1 MSASP
6 TVHAQAPQ
14 GAARKH
20 GKKKSRTSWK
30 AGFNSTPSSP
40 SQSAVDTRSTAPL
53 SVSANTTTAT
63 NSQTLN
69 SHNKQRPSQQQQQ
82 QQQQQQNQQKQAQ
95 EAHRQDK
102 TTIPLGDPVR
112 VEHELWQSTSKR
124 SEGPQEAANKENI
137 DPSTSS
143 STAATATA
151 KADTALSVG
160 GGLETG
166 ATTTTTTKSPAIHA
180 GSGPKK
186 NEFLQSLDIQL
197 IKLQRDEERALQQN
211 ATGGGNGNGS
221 STKDNKASEGQK
233 TPRITTTTG
242 KKASDV
248 DSSNNK
254 TVQTPLPGS
263 AEGAPKVLMDDL
275 RLKSMLESISPDNA
289 VSLWDYL
296 KEELTAAD
304 FETTQELKRERVA
317 NFLSVPI
324 AFEKMLVFGYFVCLD
339 SFLYNFTIL
348 PARFVLAVVALFR
361 YIFSRTWFSKNSER
375 IRLKSSQKC
384 DLIKVT
390 LVVVACTVLQ
400 SVDASRTYH
409 FIRGQNAMKLY
420 AIFNCL
426 EIFDR
431 LCCSFGQDILD
442 SLFSKS
448 TLGSHPP
455 RASLTASRHA
465 RPLTFVILAI
475 FYILAHTMVLFFQM
489 VTLNVAVNS
498 YSNALLTLLISN
510 QFVEIKGSVFK
521 KFEKENLFQLS
532 CSDIVERFQLSVFVT
547 IITIRNLVELSAAPP
562 SPFSVYPQ
570 SFVPLFSSMTAMAR
584 LLTPC
589 FLVLGCETLVDWLKH
604 AFITKFNQIR
614 PSVYGRFVDILSRD
628 LVVGSPA
635 RLAGRNKQQQMFVDQ
650 SPMVSRR
657 IGLAALPLA
666 CLVICVSIQTL
677 QMVLSTMPN
686 TFIHSHAN
694 GGGTGE
700 AMAAAAATATA
711 AAAARVHF
719 DPWVLE
725 WPACPVIE
733 LEKGFGVGMSV
744 VLEFVVSLSHVLW
757 MVMEQ
762 TWREVCRLVLV
773 WACRAGISLAP
784 GLWRRVV
791 EVAVVCLTCVATYA
805 CLVALKLLIGINL
818 LGFAHQRYVTMD
830 AREQNER
837 QAERQMRE
845 SNGAQEERAAHGVVV
860 GMLAGGD
867 GKQGG
872 DSYGTG
878 GERRTIPGLDTID
891 RFTLFK
897 SRIP

>member
-1 MSASP
+1 MSTPTPSSP
-6 TVHAQAPQ
+6 AQQQQQQQQQLQQQQQQQQLQLQQQQHPQ
-14 GAARKH
+14 QQQLPPNGPARKH
-20 GKKKSRTSWK
+20 GKKKSRNSWK
-30 AGFNSTPSSP
+30 AGFKSTPSSP
-40 SQSAVDTRSTAPL
+40 SQSTIDARPSILSEMTANANHISNNANNINNNYNISL
-53 SVSANTTTAT
+53 S
-63 NSQTLN
+63 N
-69 SHNKQRPSQQQQQ
+69 SHPKPS
-82 QQQQQQNQQKQAQ
+82 
-95 EAHRQDK
+95 R
-102 TTIPLGDPVR
+102 TIDNTHV
-112 VEHELWQSTSKR
+112 
-124 SEGPQEAANKENI
+124 
-137 DPSTSS
+137 
-143 STAATATA
+143 
-151 KADTALSVG
+151 
-160 GGLETG
+160 GLERENRESGIPQSLHHGTLESPVHEGVGPSIG
-166 ATTTTTTKSPAIHA
+166 ATSPR
-180 GSGPKK
+180 K

-197 IKLQRDEERALQQN
+197 SKLQRGEERSQQN
-211 ATGGGNGNGS
+211 SPAGG
-221 STKDNKASEGQK
+221 TKDAKHPSASSSASRAGGATKVFERELSQLLK
-233 TPRITTTTG
+233 TSAP
-242 KKASDV
+242 A
-248 DSSNNK
+248 
-254 TVQTPLPGS
+254 LPGS
-263 AEGAPKVLMDDL
+263 ETSQDDL
-275 RLKSMLESISPDNA
+275 KLKNLLGSISPSNNPS

-324 AFEKMLVFGYFVCLD
+324 AFEKMIVFGYFVCLD
-339 SFLYNFTIL
+339 SFLYTFTIL
-348 PARFVLAVVALFR
+348 PARFLLATVALFR
-361 YIFSRTWFSKNSER
+361 YILSRTWFSKSSER

-390 LVVVACTVLQ
+390 LVVVACTILQ

-455 RASLTASRHA
+455 KASLTASRHA
-465 RPLTFVILAI
+465 RPITFVILAI
-475 FYILAHTMVLFFQM
+475 LYILAHTLVLFYQM

-532 CSDIVERFQLSVFVT
+532 CSDIVERFQLSVFVA
-547 IITIRNLVELSAAPP
+547 IITIRNLVEISASPP

-570 SFVPLFSSMTAMAR
+570 SFVPLFSSMTAVAR

-635 RLAGRNKQQQMFVDQ
+635 RLAGRDNQRQMFVDQ

-666 CLVICVSIQTL
+666 CLVICVTTQTL
-677 QMVLSTMPN
+677 QMVLSTNEMARAPIAVAETIVASTASFDRISLDWTMPAVD
-686 TFIHSHAN
+686 FSSGLSVASSDMVD
-694 GGGTGE
+694 
-700 AMAAAAATATA
+700 ALVSFFKFA
-711 AAAARVHF
+711 
-719 DPWVLE
+719 WV
-725 WPACPVIE
+725 V
-733 LEKGFGVGMSV
+733 FGQGSV
-744 VLEFVVSLSHVLW
+744 VLGHLIVA
-757 MVMEQ
+757 
-762 TWREVCRLVLV
+762 
-773 WACRAGISLAP
+773 WARQAGISQELGRKVMEYAVIGLA
-784 GLWRRVV
+784 
-791 EVAVVCLTCVATYA
+791 CLATYA

-818 LGFAHQRYVTMD
+818 LGFAHHRYLTMES
-830 AREQNER
+830 REEVER
-837 QAERQMRE
+837 QTDQMMRE
-845 SNGAQEERAAHGVVV
+845 SNAALEEKAASAAVS
-860 GMLAGGD
+860 GMLDGRGAGHTTND
-867 GKQGG
+867 A
-872 DSYGTG
+872 YVLG
-878 GERRTIPGLDTID
+878 GEKRVIHGLDTID
-891 RFTLFK
+891 RYTLFK

>member
-1 MSASP
+1 MTTPTASSSQP
-6 TVHAQAPQ
+6 HGP
-14 GAARKH
+14 ARKH

-30 AGFNSTPSSP
+30 AGFSSTPSSP
-40 SQSAVDTRSTAPL
+40 SQSIESRPSDLNSLNHVNSNHPHNSKTNMISDTIGSDQVLRNRAGAVVLGNHGKENTPPL
-53 SVSANTTTAT
+53 ANISKSVSGN
-63 NSQTLN
+63 
-69 SHNKQRPSQQQQQ
+69 
-82 QQQQQQNQQKQAQ
+82 
-95 EAHRQDK
+95 
-102 TTIPLGDPVR
+102 
-112 VEHELWQSTSKR
+112 
-124 SEGPQEAANKENI
+124 
-137 DPSTSS
+137 
-143 STAATATA
+143 
-151 KADTALSVG
+151 
-160 GGLETG
+160 
-166 ATTTTTTKSPAIHA
+166 A
-180 GSGPKK
+180 GSKE
-186 NEFLQSLDIQL
+186 NEFLQCLDKQL
-197 IKLQRDEERALQQN
+197 SKLGEERLEN
-211 ATGGGNGNGS
+211 GGGNNKDSEVPSKSGIGAS
-221 STKDNKASEGQK
+221 SHRDL
-233 TPRITTTTG
+233 
-242 KKASDV
+242 
-248 DSSNNK
+248 
-254 TVQTPLPGS
+254 PLKPS
-263 AEGAPKVLMDDL
+263 MRLYNSQDDI
-275 RLKSMLESISPDNA
+275 RLKEMLESITSESST

-348 PARFVLAVVALFR
+348 PARFVLATIALFR
-361 YIFSRTWFSKNSER
+361 YIVSRTWFSKTSER

-390 LVVVACTVLQ
+390 LVVVACTILQ

-448 TLGSHPP
+448 TLGSNPP
-455 RASLTASRHA
+455 TASRHA
-465 RPLTFVILAI
+465 RPLTFVVLAVL
-475 FYILAHTMVLFFQM
+475 YILAHTMVLFFQM

-635 RLAGRNKQQQMFVDQ
+635 RLAGNKHQQMFVDQ

-666 CLVICVSIQTL
+666 CLVICVTIQTL
-677 QMVLSTMPN
+677 QMVLSTLPN
-686 TFIHSHAN
+686 EPGRVHVV
-694 GGGTGE
+694 E
-700 AMAAAAATATA
+700 TA
-711 AAAARVHF
+711 ASVHSG
-719 DPWVLE
+719 PWVFE
-725 WPACPVIE
+725 WPTLDIDTS
-733 LEKGFGVGMSV
+733 GFSVAMCSMVGFMV
-744 VLEFVVSLSHVLW
+744 QLCRICWTVLGQGWTANSRMLLIWIHRGNS
-757 MVMEQ
+757 
-762 TWREVCRLVLV
+762 
-773 WACRAGISLAP
+773 P
-784 GLWRRVV
+784 GLVRQVV
-791 EVAVVCLTCVATYA
+791 DVAVICLTCVATYA

-818 LGFAHQRYVTMD
+818 LGFAHHRYTTMES
-830 AREQNER
+830 REQVER
-837 QAERQMRE
+837 QTDRQMRE
-845 SNGAQEERAAHGVVV
+845 SNAAQEEKAASVVV
-860 GMLAGGD
+860 SGMLDGRMGHPNGDSFGAGGE
-867 GKQGG
+867 K
-872 DSYGTG
+872 
-878 GERRTIPGLDTID
+878 RTLAGLDTIE
-891 RFTLFK
+891 RYSLYK